1 MSAFNAVEGVCYML
15 EKIKYYYETG
25 RWNKAKVKDA
35 VFKGKISE
43 TEYKT
48 ITGEEYSHEET
59 AN

>member
-1 MSAFNAVEGVCYML
+1 ML